1 MRLIAFSFIS
11 MLSVLN
17 CATVSPRSKTFTAAQ
32 KANTPVVE
40 ASATPIQE
48 SGLPK
53 GSNPR
58 LNLDLTASKPPKAD
72 PASVI
77 RKSQEEARKN
87 PESHGYYNA
96 AMVYDFEPNKLY
108 QVYTAPLR
116 VTDIVLEPSEKITAL
131 SGGDTIR
138 WEVTQTGSGSG
149 IDSKS
154 HVLVKPRQSDLKT
167 NLIILT
173 DRRTYH
179 LEIHSSAND
188 AYMASL
194 SWNYPRPLVV
204 FEQTEAEPSS
214 NPMDG
219 LKPETLNFNYHF
231 VTDRKPS
238 WMPVRAFDDGQK
250 TYVQFDPS
258 RQSRDA
264 PGLFVLSNTGKSEIA
279 NYRSSG
285 DYYIIDRLVDI
296 VELRLGTEDPEI
308 VGIERL

>member
-1 MRLIAFSFIS
+1 MRLRILSSIS
-11 MLSVLN
+11 LLSVLN
-17 CATVSPRSKTFTAAQ
+17 CASVSPSSRAVLVAE
-32 KANTPVVE
+32 KAPQ
-40 ASATPIQE
+40 PHQE

-58 LNLDLTASKPPKAD
+58 LNLESVVSRPLKID

-87 PESHGYYNA
+87 PESHGYFNA

-116 VTDIVLEPSEKITAL
+116 VTDIVLESSEKITAL
-131 SGGDTIR
+131 SGGDTVR

-149 IDSKS
+149 VDSKS

-179 LEIHSSAND
+179 LEIHSSSND

-194 SWNYPRPLVV
+194 SWNYPKPLVV
-204 FEQTEAEPSS
+204 FEQTEAEPL
-214 NPMDG
+214 PGPIDG
-219 LKPETLNFNYHF
+219 IKSETLNFNYHF
-231 VTDRKPS
+231 VTDKKPS
-238 WMPVRAFDDGQK
+238 WMPLRAFDDGHK
-250 TYVQFDPS
+250 TFIQFDPS

-264 PGLFVLSNTGKSEIA
+264 PGLFVLSSTGKSEIA

-296 VELRLGTEDPEI
+296 VELRLGTEEPEI